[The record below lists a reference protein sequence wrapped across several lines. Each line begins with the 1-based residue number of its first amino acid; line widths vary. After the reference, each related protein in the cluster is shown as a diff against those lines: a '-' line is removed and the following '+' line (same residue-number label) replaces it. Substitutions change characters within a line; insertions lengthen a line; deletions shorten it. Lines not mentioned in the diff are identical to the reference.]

1 MSKEEGKKGWL
12 QKGDTVEH
20 VYACPTL
27 NERGVIVA
35 LDGEGPHGC
44 SKVRWDDG
52 DILWHD
58 TKVLKRV
65 EVNDV

>member
-1 MSKEEGKKGWL
+1 MSKEERKKGWL
-12 QKGDTVEH
+12 RKGDTVEH
-20 VYACPTL
+20 VYACPSL
-27 NERGVIVA
+27 NERGVVVA

-65 EVNDV
+65 EVNDE